1 MGGHKMRKNMKGFS
15 IFTMLIWGIILGG
28 GGLYATAIWPIY
40 STYWKTQDTF
50 DGIVRNLS
58 ELSEQ
63 TIRDRL
69 PELLRTQYL
78 NAKSLPDDFYKHL
91 EVISD
96 GNGYVKIKSEYH
108 VTAWFLG
115 QPDQTVDES
124 GGDVTVGSKW
134 DQIRR
139 QWKEEFEMKPY
150 AESAHE
156 AP

>member
-1 MGGHKMRKNMKGFS
+1 MNNIKGFS
-15 IFTMLIWGIILGG
+15 ILGMMIWGIILGG
-28 GGLYATAIWPIY
+28 AGLYAAAVWPIY

-50 DGIVRNLS
+50 DGIVKNLS

-63 TIRDRL
+63 SIRERL

-78 NAKSLPDDFYKHL
+78 NPNELPDEFYDHL
-91 EVISD
+91 EITSD
-96 GNGYVKIKSEYH
+96 GNGYVKITSEYH

-115 QPDQTVDES
+115 KPEQTEDTAN
-124 GGDVTVGSKW
+124 DAKTVQSKW
-134 DQIRR
+134 DHIRR